1 MFNSLFFL
9 LPYILIIYFSL
20 GGEDTTG
27 RKMAITG
34 LISFMY
40 LIFALKNPL
49 DAPRNKN
56 KLIKL
61 IDHYIDH
68 ELVIKVM
75 GPEVK

>member
-1 MFNSLFFL
+1 
-9 LPYILIIYFSL
+9 
-20 GGEDTTG
+20 
-27 RKMAITG
+27 MAITG